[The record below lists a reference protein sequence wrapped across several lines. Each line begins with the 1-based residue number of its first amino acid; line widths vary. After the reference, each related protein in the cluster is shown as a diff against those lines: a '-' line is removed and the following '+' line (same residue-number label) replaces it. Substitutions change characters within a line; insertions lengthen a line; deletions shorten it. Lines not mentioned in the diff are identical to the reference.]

1 MKMQNI
7 VQIIFFSDAPLKK
20 TNLLQ
25 FASYFS
31 NMWQSVGLE
40 LQEK

>member
-1 MKMQNI
+1 MN
-7 VQIIFFSDAPLKK
+7 VPSSDAPLKK
-20 TNLLQ
+20 KKNLIQ

>member
-7 VQIIFFSDAPLKK
+7 VQIIFLAPLKK
-20 TNLLQ
+20 TNLIQ